1 MPTKGN
7 DGLEDV
13 VSDVFGRAK
22 TFTIVDVEDEQ
33 IKGDSI
39 LENPGVSYKYGAG
52 PIVAKMLVDN
62 GVNMV
67 LAYVLG
73 LGAEGL
79 LKQHKIEHISI
90 KPNIK
95 VETAVREVIR
105 KNKENVIV
113 NENRERN
120 QKTT

>member
-1 MPTKGN
+1 LGKFRIAVPTKGN

-22 TFTIVDVEDEQ
+22 TFTIVDVKDEQ

-52 PIVAKMLVDN
+52 PIVVKMLADN
-62 GVNMV
+62 GVNMT

-73 LGAEGL
+73 FGAEGL

-90 KPNIK
+90 KPNVK
-95 VETAVREVIR
+95 VETAIREVIR
-105 KNKENVIV
+105 KIKS
-113 NENRERN
+113 
-120 QKTT
+120 T

>member
-39 LENPGVSYKYGAG
+39 LENPGVSYKFGAG
-52 PIVAKMLVDN
+52 PIVVKMLVDN
-62 GVNMV
+62 GVNLV

-73 LGAEGL
+73 VGAEGL

-95 VETAVREVIR
+95 VETAVREIIR

-113 NENRERN
+113 NEIRE
-120 QKTT
+120 